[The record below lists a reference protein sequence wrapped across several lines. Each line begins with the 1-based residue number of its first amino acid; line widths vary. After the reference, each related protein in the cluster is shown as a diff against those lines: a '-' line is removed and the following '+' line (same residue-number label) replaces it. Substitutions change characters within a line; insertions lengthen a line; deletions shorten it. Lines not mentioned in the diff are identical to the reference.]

1 MNAAREC
8 VNADR
13 VQGSLTSSLW
23 CRKPVKE
30 FLDAVRAVKSS
41 DIAELVS
48 KMIKT
53 PLSMACLGDIA
64 GMPRYNAV
72 QSRFK

>member
-1 MNAAREC
+1 M
-8 VNADR
+8 
-13 VQGSLTSSLW
+13 
-23 CRKPVKE
+23 KE
-30 FLDAVRAVKSS
+30 FLDAVRAVKST